1 MLFFHSKPCNMR
13 KVTPLLMALLISL
26 DAGAQSVFTNST
38 NAALK
43 MVIED
48 YPNHFSNIKGDRI
61 STYEP
66 AINYRSK
73 VIIPGAVNCMLTE
86 YKTSETFKWNC
97 ELFSS
102 ADFQKA
108 KARFSDLYSEIHNTI
123 IRLDGQKPVILNGQF
138 ETPEKDRKQT
148 TIYFH
153 FLPGTGSIQKLH
165 VEMQLRSE
173 EGVYK
178 IILQVYEETPGGI
191 YNIQTMV

>member
-1 MLFFHSKPCNMR
+1 MG
-13 KVTPLLMALLISL
+13 KVTPLLLALLLSL
-26 DAGAQSVFTNST
+26 GAGAQSVFTNST

-48 YPNHFSNIKGDRI
+48 YPNHFSNIKGERI

-66 AINYRSK
+66 AINYKSK

-86 YKTSETFKWNC
+86 YKTNETFSWNC

-102 ADFQKA
+102 ADFQKV

-123 IRLDGQKPVILNGQF
+123 IKLDGQKPVILNGQF

-153 FLPGTGSIQKLH
+153 FLPGTGIIQHLH

-178 IILQVYEETPGGI
+178 IILQVYEETPGGTV
-191 YNIQTMV
+191 NMQTMV